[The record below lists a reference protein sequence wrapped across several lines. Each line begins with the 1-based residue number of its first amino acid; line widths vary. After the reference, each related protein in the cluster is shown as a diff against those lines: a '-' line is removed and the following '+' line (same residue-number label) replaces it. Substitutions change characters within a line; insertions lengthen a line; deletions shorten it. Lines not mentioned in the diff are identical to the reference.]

1 MFLIAFL
8 SHSYSQVKRNT
19 ALQML
24 LSGRKDLVPHAL
36 QLLPAS
42 KVILCDVEMVI
53 MMIMI
58 RSCPCADDDVEMV
71 IMMIMIRSCP
81 CAGDDGDDGDSDDHD
96 KILSLCW

>member
-58 RSCPCADDDVEMV
+58 RSCPCA
-71 IMMIMIRSCP
+71 
-81 CAGDDGDDGDSDDHD
+81 GDDGDDGDSDDHD

>member
-1 MFLIAFL
+1 M
-8 SHSYSQVKRNT
+8 KRNT

-42 KVILCDVEMVI
+42 KVIEVI

-58 RSCPCADDDVEMV
+58 RSCPFVLV
-71 IMMIMIRSCP
+71 MMLRIIYMILNGPSR
-81 CAGDDGDDGDSDDHD
+81 
-96 KILSLCW
+96 